1 MQVGFESGLLS
12 LSAQS
17 RLLQKPGGGCQSPE
31 ARGVV
36 PVTEKQP
43 GGGGGVLVEGEE
55 VWCPSLVEKHITLDD
70 VETSAPGDGEGREGV

>member
-43 GGGGGVLVEGEE
+43 GGGRGTRGGRRGLVSILSGEAHH
-55 VWCPSLVEKHITLDD
+55 P
-70 VETSAPGDGEGREGV
+70 